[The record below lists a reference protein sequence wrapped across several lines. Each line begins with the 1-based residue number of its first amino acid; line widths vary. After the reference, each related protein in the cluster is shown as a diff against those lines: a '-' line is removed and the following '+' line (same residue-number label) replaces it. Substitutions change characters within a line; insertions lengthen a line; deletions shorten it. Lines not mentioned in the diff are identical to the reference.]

1 MTTVAAVEAR
11 GIDAGR
17 VDAWGTTPNAIEPH
31 LVKRGRRLFPIEV
44 LSPLFETRRGA
55 PDVCPGH
62 VMNYDSSRMSE
73 TLHNF
78 DWHPLV
84 LSLRVAAV
92 ATLLALVLGVAL
104 GWLFARRRFTGSTV
118 LEAVCM
124 LPLVLPPTVL
134 GYGIL
139 VLMGRN
145 SALGGWLREHFDYT
159 IIFSWHGA
167 VAASALVALPLVL
180 KSASSAFGTVDR
192 TLESASRTLRQS
204 GWSTFVRVTLPLAWP
219 GILAGTLLA
228 YARAMGEFGASLMVA
243 GSIPGQTQTLS
254 MAIYDAVQAGQDRQA
269 LVLVVLT
276 SLLSVGVLVVSQH
289 FLDRR
294 SAR

>member
-1 MTTVAAVEAR
+1 
-11 GIDAGR
+11 
-17 VDAWGTTPNAIEPH
+17 
-31 LVKRGRRLFPIEV
+31 
-44 LSPLFETRRGA
+44 
-55 PDVCPGH
+55 
-62 VMNYDSSRMSE
+62 MSE
-73 TLHNF
+73 TLHSF
-78 DWHPLV
+78 DWHPLL

-92 ATLLALVLGVAL
+92 ATLLALVVGVAL
-104 GWLFARRRFTGSTV
+104 GWLFARRRFTGSAV

-145 SALGGWLREHFDYT
+145 SSLGALLRENFDYT

-167 VAASALVALPLVL
+167 VVASALVALPLVL

-204 GWSTFVRVTLPLAWP
+204 TLSTFIRVTLPLAWP

-254 MAIYDAVQAGQDRQA
+254 MAIYDAVQAGQDDQA
-269 LVLVVLT
+269 LLLVVIT
-276 SLLSVGVLVVSQH
+276 SLLSVGVLVVAQH

-294 SAR
+294 KF